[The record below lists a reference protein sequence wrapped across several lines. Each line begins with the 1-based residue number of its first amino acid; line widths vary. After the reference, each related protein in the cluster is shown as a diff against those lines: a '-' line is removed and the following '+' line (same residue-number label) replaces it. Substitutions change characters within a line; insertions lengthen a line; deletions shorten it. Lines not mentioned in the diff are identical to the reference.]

1 MIGQIPGSSEFRSH
15 MAQNGAEKQ
24 QTGQHRRKKRRY
36 AREFRNTIL
45 VLLIAGGVIVLSAVF
60 LIPVY
65 RITGNTM
72 EPTLK
77 EGNIVVSI
85 KTGSLKEGDLAAIR
99 YNDKILI
106 RRVIGLPGDQI
117 EIDDSGTV
125 KVNGEVLTE
134 PYVSELSI
142 GQTDL
147 TYPYEVPEGEYFVM
161 GDNRS
166 VSIDSRNSAV
176 GCIPED
182 KIAGKLVLRIFP
194 LDEIETLS

>member
-1 MIGQIPGSSEFRSH
+1 MVQSESKIEQSEQRKSDQQPRSSAKS
-15 MAQNGAEKQ
+15 
-24 QTGQHRRKKRRY
+24 HRRLKRRY

-45 VLLIAGGVIVLSAVF
+45 VLLIAGAVIVLAAVF

-65 RITGNTM
+65 RITGNAM
-72 EPTLK
+72 NPTLD

-85 KTGSLKEGDLAAIR
+85 NTGNLKEGDLAAVR
-99 YNDKILI
+99 YSDKILI

-125 KVNGEVLTE
+125 KVNGEKLAE
-134 PYVSELSI
+134 PYVSDPSI

-147 TYPYEVPEGEYFVM
+147 AYPYEVPEGKYFVM

-166 VSIDSRNSAV
+166 VSIDSRNAAI

-182 KIAGKLVLRIFP
+182 MIAGKLILRIFP
-194 LDEIETLS
+194 LNEIKTLS